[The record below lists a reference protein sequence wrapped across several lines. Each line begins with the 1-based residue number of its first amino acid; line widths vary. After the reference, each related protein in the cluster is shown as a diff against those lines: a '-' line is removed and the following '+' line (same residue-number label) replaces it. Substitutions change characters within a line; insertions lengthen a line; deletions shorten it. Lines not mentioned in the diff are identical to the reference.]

1 MLETA
6 VIETAEAW
14 KSLFENWPEA
24 IPRQGMVVTRQD
36 ETIPFINFLISPGVL
51 MIERDRPDTYGA
63 RKVMLAYDTI
73 SAVKLASPDP
83 IAKFQVMGFQA
94 GF

>member
-1 MLETA
+1 MLDTA
-6 VIETAEAW
+6 VVETAEAW

-24 IPRQGMVVTRQD
+24 IPRVGMVVTQQN

-51 MIERDRPDTYGA
+51 LIERDRPDTYGA
-63 RKVMLAYDTI
+63 RKVLLSYEAI

-83 IAKFQVMGFQA
+83 IASFQVMGFQA
-94 GF
+94 PF